1 MRWQEG
7 PNHDK
12 IKSQTCQMDTPHTGE
27 PKKFSACCEGSEPH
41 VRLPSPG
48 ILERTWSSI
57 KPALPC
63 ADRKVRPLQGPLGK
77 EIRGRRTWANQAGGW
92 GWLLADLPTRMRT
105 QTRRAMRAPG
115 LREAAMTKA
124 VVLQDWMAPELS
136 QPQMRMVSV
145 PVLLSVGGP
154 LSTTRMG
161 RRNTSCSCRLKPM
174 CCVCTAAVL
183 SAPEKARGE

>member
-12 IKSQTCQMDTPHTGE
+12 IKSQTCQMDTLQTRE
-27 PKKFSACCEGSEPH
+27 PKKFSACCEGSEYH
-41 VRLPSPG
+41 VRLPSLG

-63 ADRKVRPLQGPLGK
+63 AHRTVRPPRGPLGK
-77 EIRGRRTWANQAGGW
+77 EIQGPRTGPNQA
-92 GWLLADLPTRMRT
+92 DSPTRMRT

-161 RRNTSCSCRLKPM
+161 RKNTSCSCRLKPTR
-174 CCVCTAAVL
+174 CVCTAAVS
-183 SAPEKARGE
+183 SAPEKGGGE

>member
-1 MRWQEG
+1 
-7 PNHDK
+7 
-12 IKSQTCQMDTPHTGE
+12 MDTPQTGE
-27 PKKFSACCEGSEPH
+27 PKKFSACCEDSESH
-41 VRLPSPG
+41 VRPPSLG
-48 ILERTWSSI
+48 IPERTWSSI
-57 KPALPC
+57 KPAVPC
-63 ADRKVRPLQGPLGK
+63 ADRESQTPTGATGEGNLGP
-77 EIRGRRTWANQAGGW
+77 RTGANQAGGW
-92 GWLLADLPTRMRT
+92 GWLLADSPTRMRT

-124 VVLQDWMAPELS
+124 VVLQDWMVPELS

-161 RRNTSCSCRLKPM
+161 RKNTSCSCRLKPM